1 MLARKV
7 RNRITLLFIVIPM
20 AVILSG
26 VAVYIHLS
34 ESNTSHVPSVSPLS
48 LQDVDGG
55 TFLSILPRKPEA
67 NEGASYLRAVEFRRE
82 PQTGPE
88 VAAASSEHDQVLG
101 RSIDFAA
108 RARGLVDLFKETL
121 EGLVADNAKL
131 ERAAANLH
139 AELGGAHQT
148 IADLKQRHSAE
159 KLKSD
164 GLIEEYRALSDAAK
178 NEAEA
183 LASRYQ
189 KLEAEQQEALAL
201 KQTIEE
207 LRAELSDARNALS
220 AALQRRATE
229 KQASDRL
236 TEKLEKFL
244 AAASRDVE
252 ILTSRN
258 QKLAAEYEA
267 VVTAKGQNEKAL
279 GEIAQK
285 PLDVE
290 NRNGQ
295 ALALLDRG
303 GTQPKDTQEQAE
315 TESRMR
321 AVELNRVRAQEA
333 QRQAEA
339 VRKKRLEELLARRQL
354 EFAQAE
360 AERRSRVAEQDRV
373 RAQDAQRQAE
383 ASRQERLE
391 ELLSR
396 REAEFAQALAEAERQ
411 SRVAEQERVR
421 AQEAQR
427 QAEATRKKRLDELL
441 ARRQV
446 EFAQAEAERRS
457 RVAEQE
463 RGRAQEAQRQAD
475 ATRQKQLEEIL
486 SRRQAEFAQAEAE
499 RRIQV
504 AKQERVRAQEAQRQA
519 EASRQE
525 RLEEL
530 LSRREAEFAQAQAEA
545 QRQSRVAEK
554 ERVRV
559 QEAQSQAEA
568 TRKKRLEE
576 LLARRQ
582 VEFAQAEAVRQK
594 QLEEAQSRRKAALA
608 LAAARQRLAKEAHG
622 VVSRSKD
629 AIMLATDKL
638 TTFDRDAGNLTSSLK
653 NTSEESAR
661 ISRMFQK
668 IDQELAARERSEA
681 ESLATLQEGTDA
693 IRAMS
698 NELVQDANSL
708 GQASVAI
715 EANKENLDRIA
726 NAAVDLQAQKT
737 SIQSRVKQLAEIR
750 QSVSGV
756 SKEAGSA
763 ASTVLEKTARIS
775 SLLRESRGS
784 GSNEQTYSLIET
796 ELQTAKRDHEAA
808 GQLLS
813 RLTAAKTDLR
823 ARISTLSEDA
833 SKLSRQHL
841 QNLGELRTS
850 EGDLNELSKK
860 LRAQLATRTE
870 QAEFNGKTLVSYRQ
884 QLAVP
889 ERPFSRLRLDL
900 AELDKRLSD
909 TRAGVRASEDTLKAA
924 RIELSEQA
932 ASMKA
937 GQAAIEAVKGKL
949 HDIAKT
955 AGEGA
960 VSTVLLG
967 PLPVELASTQVETD
981 VREQRD
987 QATSEQIDASLA
999 ETVEANRALNA
1010 RIQKVGEIEAGLQEF
1025 VLEIEGM
1032 KRRVGARLNSLDDV
1046 GTRSAQL
1053 ASRYKEGLEQS
1064 ETLARAQTTDQENTK
1079 KILTRI
1085 ASLQDRLPLL
1095 QSQLQTASLDEGTQS
1110 GIPPVLPATAIE
1122 KFEEWWSQFARIGKK
1137 LGVLSRTLQ
1146 SRRARSPDPGRR
1158 VEANSSFGFEQSGK
1172 PTVQAPVGCDLKR
1185 PSCRR
1190 WLFLQKRKMLAV
1202 QGAATSN

>member
-1 MLARKV
+1 MSARKV

-34 ESNTSHVPSVSPLS
+34 ESNTSHVLSVFPLS

-55 TFLSILPRKPEA
+55 TLLSILPRKPEA

-82 PQTGPE
+82 PQSGPE

-121 EGLVADNAKL
+121 EGLIADNAKL
-131 ERAAANLH
+131 KRDAANLH
-139 AELGGAHQT
+139 AELGDAHQT

-189 KLEAEQQEALAL
+189 KLEAEQQETLAL

-207 LRAELSDARNALS
+207 LRGELSDARNALA
-220 AALQRRATE
+220 AALQRQGAE

-236 TEKLEKFL
+236 SKKLEKLL
-244 AAASRDVE
+244 AAARRDVE
-252 ILTSRN
+252 MLTSLN
-258 QKLAAEYEA
+258 QKFAAEYEA
-267 VVTAKGQNEKAL
+267 VMTAKGQNEKAL

-290 NRNGQ
+290 NRNGH

-303 GTQPKDTQEQAE
+303 GAQPKDSQEQAE
-315 TESRMR
+315 T
-321 AVELNRVRAQEA
+321 
-333 QRQAEA
+333 
-339 VRKKRLEELLARRQL
+339 
-354 EFAQAE
+354 
-360 AERRSRVAEQDRV
+360 D
-373 RAQDAQRQAE
+373 
-383 ASRQERLE
+383 
-391 ELLSR
+391 SR
-396 REAEFAQALAEAERQ
+396 RRA
-411 SRVAEQERVR
+411 AEQERVR

-427 QAEATRKKRLDELL
+427 QAEAARKKRLEDLL

-463 RGRAQEAQRQAD
+463 RVRAQEAQRQAD
-475 ATRQKQLEEIL
+475 ATRQKRLEELL

-608 LAAARQRLAKEAHG
+608 LAAARQRLAKEVHG

-638 TTFDRDAGNLTSSLK
+638 TTFDRDAGKLTSSLE
-653 NTSEESAR
+653 NTSEETAR

-737 SIQSRVKQLAEIR
+737 SLQSRVKQLAEIR

-784 GSNEQTYSLIET
+784 GSNERTYSLVET
-796 ELQTAKRDHEAA
+796 ELKTAKRDHEAA
-808 GQLLS
+808 GELLS

-823 ARISTLSEDA
+823 ARISTLNEDA

-841 QNLGELRTS
+841 QHLGEFRTS
-850 EGDLNELSKK
+850 EEDLNELSKR

-870 QAEFNGKTLVSYRQ
+870 QAELNSKTLVSYRQ
-884 QLAVP
+884 QLSVL
-889 ERPFSRLRLDL
+889 ERPFSRLRLGL
-900 AELDKRLSD
+900 AELDKRLND
-909 TRAGVRASEDTLKAA
+909 TRVGIRMSEDTLKAA

-937 GQAAIEAVKGKL
+937 GQAAIEAVKAKL

-955 AGEGA
+955 SGEGA
-960 VSTVLLG
+960 ASTVLQG
-967 PLPVELASTQVETD
+967 PLAVDLASTQVETD

-987 QATSEQIDASLA
+987 QATSEKIDASLA
-999 ETVEANRALNA
+999 ETVKAIRAFNA
-1010 RIQKVGEIEAGLQEF
+1010 RIRKVGEIEAGLQGSFLEF
-1025 VLEIEGM
+1025 EGI

-1046 GTRSAQL
+1046 ETRSTQL
-1053 ASRYKEGLEQS
+1053 KSRYKEGLEQS
-1064 ETLARAQTTDQENTK
+1064 ETLARAQTTDRENTK

-1085 ASLQDRLPLL
+1085 VSLQDRLPLL

-1110 GIPPVLPATAIE
+1110 SIPPVAPVTAIE

-1137 LGVLSRTLQ
+1137 LGVLSRTFQ
-1146 SRRARSPDPGRR
+1146 SRRARSSNPGQRA
-1158 VEANSSFGFEQSGK
+1158 EATSSSGVEQSDK

-1190 WLFLQKRKMLAV
+1190 WLFLQKRKMQAV
-1202 QGAATSN
+1202 QGAANTN

>member
-1 MLARKV
+1 MSARKV

-34 ESNTSHVPSVSPLS
+34 ESNTSHVLSVFPLS

-55 TFLSILPRKPEA
+55 TLLSILPRKPEA

-82 PQTGPE
+82 PQSGPE

-121 EGLVADNAKL
+121 EGLIADNAKL
-131 ERAAANLH
+131 KRDAANLH
-139 AELGGAHQT
+139 AELGDAHQT

-189 KLEAEQQEALAL
+189 KLEAEQQETLAL

-207 LRAELSDARNALS
+207 LRGELSDARNALA
-220 AALQRRATE
+220 AALQRQGAE

-236 TEKLEKFL
+236 SKKLEKLL
-244 AAASRDVE
+244 AAARRDVE
-252 ILTSRN
+252 MLTSLN
-258 QKLAAEYEA
+258 QKFAAEYEA
-267 VVTAKGQNEKAL
+267 VMTAKGQNEKAL

-290 NRNGQ
+290 NRNGH

-303 GTQPKDTQEQAE
+303 GAQPKDSQEQAE
-315 TESRMR
+315 T
-321 AVELNRVRAQEA
+321 
-333 QRQAEA
+333 
-339 VRKKRLEELLARRQL
+339 
-354 EFAQAE
+354 
-360 AERRSRVAEQDRV
+360 D
-373 RAQDAQRQAE
+373 
-383 ASRQERLE
+383 
-391 ELLSR
+391 SR
-396 REAEFAQALAEAERQ
+396 RRA
-411 SRVAEQERVR
+411 AEQERVR

-427 QAEATRKKRLDELL
+427 QAEAARKKRLEDLL

-463 RGRAQEAQRQAD
+463 RVRAQEAQRQAD
-475 ATRQKQLEEIL
+475 ATRQKQLEELL

-608 LAAARQRLAKEAHG
+608 LAAARQRLAKEVHG

-638 TTFDRDAGNLTSSLK
+638 TTFDRDAGKLTSSLE
-653 NTSEESAR
+653 NTSEETAR

-737 SIQSRVKQLAEIR
+737 SLQSRVKQLAEIR

-784 GSNEQTYSLIET
+784 GSNERTYSLVET
-796 ELQTAKRDHEAA
+796 ELKTAKRDHEAA
-808 GQLLS
+808 GELLS

-823 ARISTLSEDA
+823 ARISTLNEDA

-841 QNLGELRTS
+841 QHLGEFRTS
-850 EGDLNELSKK
+850 EEDLNELSKR

-870 QAEFNGKTLVSYRQ
+870 QAELNSKTLVSYRQ
-884 QLAVP
+884 QLSVL
-889 ERPFSRLRLDL
+889 ERPFSRLRLGL
-900 AELDKRLSD
+900 AELDKRLND
-909 TRAGVRASEDTLKAA
+909 TRVGIRMSEDTLKAA

-937 GQAAIEAVKGKL
+937 GQAAIEAVKAKL

-955 AGEGA
+955 SGEGA
-960 VSTVLLG
+960 ASTVLQG
-967 PLPVELASTQVETD
+967 PLAVDLASTQVETD

-987 QATSEQIDASLA
+987 QATSEKIDASLA
-999 ETVEANRALNA
+999 ETVKAIRAFNA
-1010 RIQKVGEIEAGLQEF
+1010 RIRKVGEIEAGLQGSFLEF
-1025 VLEIEGM
+1025 EGI

-1046 GTRSAQL
+1046 ETRSTQL
-1053 ASRYKEGLEQS
+1053 KSRYKEGLEQS
-1064 ETLARAQTTDQENTK
+1064 ETLARAQTTDRENTK

-1085 ASLQDRLPLL
+1085 VSLQDRLPLL

-1110 GIPPVLPATAIE
+1110 SIPPVAPVTAIE

-1137 LGVLSRTLQ
+1137 LGVLSRTFQ
-1146 SRRARSPDPGRR
+1146 SRRARSSNPGQRA
-1158 VEANSSFGFEQSGK
+1158 EATSSSGVEQSDK

-1190 WLFLQKRKMLAV
+1190 WLFLQKRKMQAV
-1202 QGAATSN
+1202 QGAANTN

>member
-1 MLARKV
+1 MSARKV

-34 ESNTSHVPSVSPLS
+34 ESNTSHVLSVFPLS

-55 TFLSILPRKPEA
+55 TLLSILPRKPEA

-82 PQTGPE
+82 PQSGPE

-121 EGLVADNAKL
+121 EGLIADNAKL
-131 ERAAANLH
+131 KRDAANLH
-139 AELGGAHQT
+139 AELGDAHQT

-189 KLEAEQQEALAL
+189 KLEAEQQETLAL

-207 LRAELSDARNALS
+207 LRGELSDARNALA
-220 AALQRRATE
+220 AALQRQGAE

-236 TEKLEKFL
+236 SKKLEKLL
-244 AAASRDVE
+244 AAARRDVE
-252 ILTSRN
+252 MLTSLN
-258 QKLAAEYEA
+258 QKFAAEYEA
-267 VVTAKGQNEKAL
+267 VMTAKGQNEKAL

-290 NRNGQ
+290 NRNGH

-303 GTQPKDTQEQAE
+303 GAQPKDSQEQAE
-315 TESRMR
+315 T
-321 AVELNRVRAQEA
+321 
-333 QRQAEA
+333 
-339 VRKKRLEELLARRQL
+339 
-354 EFAQAE
+354 
-360 AERRSRVAEQDRV
+360 D
-373 RAQDAQRQAE
+373 
-383 ASRQERLE
+383 
-391 ELLSR
+391 SR
-396 REAEFAQALAEAERQ
+396 RRA
-411 SRVAEQERVR
+411 AEQERVR

-427 QAEATRKKRLDELL
+427 QAEAARKKRLEDLL

-463 RGRAQEAQRQAD
+463 RVRVQEAQRQAD
-475 ATRQKQLEEIL
+475 ATRQKQLEELLSRRQAEFAQAEAERRSRVAEQERVRAQEAQRQADATRQKRLEELL

-608 LAAARQRLAKEAHG
+608 LAAARQRLAKEVHG

-638 TTFDRDAGNLTSSLK
+638 TTFDRDAGKLTSSLE
-653 NTSEESAR
+653 NTSEETAR

-737 SIQSRVKQLAEIR
+737 SLQSRVKQLAEIR

-784 GSNEQTYSLIET
+784 GSNERTYSLVET
-796 ELQTAKRDHEAA
+796 ELKTAKRDHEAA
-808 GQLLS
+808 GELLS

-823 ARISTLSEDA
+823 ARISTLNEDA

-841 QNLGELRTS
+841 QHLGEFRTS
-850 EGDLNELSKK
+850 EEDLNELSKR

-870 QAEFNGKTLVSYRQ
+870 QAELNSKTLVSYRQ
-884 QLAVP
+884 QLSVL
-889 ERPFSRLRLDL
+889 ERPFSRLRLGL
-900 AELDKRLSD
+900 AELDKRLND
-909 TRAGVRASEDTLKAA
+909 TRVGIRMSEDTLKAA

-937 GQAAIEAVKGKL
+937 GQAAIEAVKAKL

-955 AGEGA
+955 SGEGA
-960 VSTVLLG
+960 ASTVLQG
-967 PLPVELASTQVETD
+967 PLAVDLASTQVETD

-987 QATSEQIDASLA
+987 QATSEKIDASLA
-999 ETVEANRALNA
+999 ETVKAIRAFNA
-1010 RIQKVGEIEAGLQEF
+1010 RIRKVGEIEAGLQGSFLEF
-1025 VLEIEGM
+1025 EGI

-1046 GTRSAQL
+1046 ETRSTQL
-1053 ASRYKEGLEQS
+1053 KSRYKEGLEQS
-1064 ETLARAQTTDQENTK
+1064 ETLARAQTTDRENTK

-1085 ASLQDRLPLL
+1085 VSLQDRLPLL

-1110 GIPPVLPATAIE
+1110 SIPPVAPVTAIE

-1137 LGVLSRTLQ
+1137 LGVLSRTFQ
-1146 SRRARSPDPGRR
+1146 SRRARSSNPGQRA
-1158 VEANSSFGFEQSGK
+1158 EATSSSGVEQSDK

-1190 WLFLQKRKMLAV
+1190 WLFLQKRKMQAV
-1202 QGAATSN
+1202 QGAANTN